1 MFFAV
6 GLANAQNAKSA
17 ASSHVFIMCDENG
30 SPLTSSG
37 QSFYMAFYNNGQ
49 VILMCGSD
57 LDRAITNRKSNPS
70 TSKSGTWQASASK
83 LWFTWSDGKRS
94 EDWILDSY
102 SGNFKSGGVL
112 LKDLGKF

>member
-1 MFFAV
+1 MFLSLEV
-6 GLANAQNAKSA
+6 MQSQNAKTA
-17 ASSHVFIMCDENG
+17 ATSHIFIMCDEYG
-30 SPLTSSG
+30 TAITSSG
-37 QSFYMAFYNNGQ
+37 QSFYMAFYENGQ
-49 VILMCGSD
+49 VIMLCGSD
-57 LDRAITNRKSNPS
+57 LDRAISNRKANPS
-70 TSKSGTWQASASK
+70 TSKSGKWQSSASR